1 MRRITR
7 PQVTLL
13 SHMSLLTVTAAR
25 LPVLRCRLGMHR
37 FRTGGTAPGSPWI
50 VLADEC
56 ACGAQR
62 PLPL

>member
-1 MRRITR
+1 
-7 PQVTLL
+7 
-13 SHMSLLTVTAAR
+13 MSLLTVTAAR